1 LTSWESARL
10 RGGRFLFWFL
20 KKGGKSVD
28 VQVPIHQK
36 YVLSI
41 DEAALYFHIGVN
53 RLRKLVSEHKNA
65 DWVLW
70 NQTHALIKR
79 ARFEKFIDS
88 VNAL

>member
-1 LTSWESARL
+1 M
-10 RGGRFLFWFL
+10 
-20 KKGGKSVD
+20 D
-28 VQVPIHQK
+28 VQVSIHQK

-53 RLRKLVSEHKNA
+53 RLRRLVLEHKNA

-70 NQTHALIKR
+70 NRSHALIKR

-88 VNAL
+88 VNTL

>member
-1 LTSWESARL
+1 M
-10 RGGRFLFWFL
+10 
-20 KKGGKSVD
+20 D

-53 RLRKLVSEHKNA
+53 RLRKLDSEHKNA